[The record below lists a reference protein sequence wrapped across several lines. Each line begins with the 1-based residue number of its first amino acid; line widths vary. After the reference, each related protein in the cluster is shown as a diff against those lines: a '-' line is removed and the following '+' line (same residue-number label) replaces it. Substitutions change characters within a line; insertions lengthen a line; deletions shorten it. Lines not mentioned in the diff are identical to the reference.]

1 MTQVAEPTFETLSA
15 QCGITLPPILSRLL
29 EEGKTD
35 YGRDQAD
42 WKLNWRDYTLNAQ
55 PILSCVY
62 DLEWISVD
70 KALQIVEIWLNP
82 TFQNGRR
89 FLPFAI
95 SGAGDAYCL
104 MPMANGGIGAGLV
117 WHDKAQSAVEMPSF
131 ESFIFSK
138 LVESAADL
146 EHLLDDF
153 TPDEARRS
161 VIANIEVITPYLPRD
176 LRDGLQILISGDL
189 AGDESDP
196 SLITVETAETAL
208 SLLPTFEKEYFS
220 VVPRWECG
228 RR

>member
-1 MTQVAEPTFETLSA
+1 MAEPTFETISA
-15 QCGITLPPILSRLL
+15 QCGIALPPILGRLL
-29 EEGKTD
+29 HDGKTD

-62 DLEWISVD
+62 DLEWIGAG
-70 KALQIVEIWLNP
+70 KALQIVEKWLNP

-104 MPMANGGIGAGLV
+104 MPMATGGIGAGLV
-117 WHDKAQSAVEMPSF
+117 WHDKGQSAVEMPSF

-138 LVESAADL
+138 LVESATDL

-153 TPDEARRS
+153 TPYEARRS
-161 VIANIEVITPYLPRD
+161 VIANIEVIIPYLPWD
-176 LRDGLQILISGDL
+176 LSDRLQMLISGDL
-189 AGDESDP
+189 AGDESDS
-196 SLITVETAETAL
+196 SLITLEAAETAL
-208 SLLPTFEKEYFS
+208 SPLPSFEKEYFS

-228 RR
+228 RG